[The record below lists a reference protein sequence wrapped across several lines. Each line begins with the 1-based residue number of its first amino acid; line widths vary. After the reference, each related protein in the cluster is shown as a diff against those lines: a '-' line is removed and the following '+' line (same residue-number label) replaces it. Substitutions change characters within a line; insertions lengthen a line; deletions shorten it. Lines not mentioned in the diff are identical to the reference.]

1 VNNTLF
7 SNGTML
13 ISEEEFQSKYGSQY
27 KQLLIEINDYLSN
40 PGKLKDEVDLS
51 KKNVDSFQLQGP
63 VPDQYSYRMMLY
75 RGFDKYPD
83 RMRNYIIAQNETKA
97 IIRSHIPTTID
108 VEPASRCNYRCIMCS
123 VSERDGGKRADDLTF
138 ENFKNFMEKC
148 TQIVE
153 VKIQGMGEPLLNKHL
168 FDMIQLAVERYVW
181 VRTTVNG
188 SLLHVR
194 DKARRLID
202 SGVGEVQCSFDGAT
216 KEVFEKIRLNS
227 NFEKVVQNYTMLN
240 SYANKLDRPY
250 TRLWVLVQKHNRH
263 QILQFVELAKRMEFR
278 RLTLTMSLGDWGE
291 DRWNE
296 NNKTLQP
303 QNLNDDELK
312 QLIEIND
319 SEDIEVTLWGA
330 ANKCS
335 YKSLESLCP
344 MPFNRAF
351 ISSDYRISPC
361 GNLGNPEV
369 MDLGDASDFKKA
381 WNGPNY
387 REFRQAH
394 LNGNIPKCC
403 QNCYKE
409 FMV

>member
-1 VNNTLF
+1 
-7 SNGTML
+7 
-13 ISEEEFQSKYGSQY
+13 
-27 KQLLIEINDYLSN
+27 
-40 PGKLKDEVDLS
+40 
-51 KKNVDSFQLQGP
+51 
-63 VPDQYSYRMMLY
+63 
-75 RGFDKYPD
+75 
-83 RMRNYIIAQNETKA
+83 
-97 IIRSHIPTTID
+97 
-108 VEPASRCNYRCIMCS
+108 
-123 VSERDGGKRADDLTF
+123 
-138 ENFKNFMEKC
+138 
-148 TQIVE
+148 
-153 VKIQGMGEPLLNKHL
+153 
-168 FDMIQLAVERYVW
+168 
-181 VRTTVNG
+181 
-188 SLLHVR
+188 
-194 DKARRLID
+194 
-202 SGVGEVQCSFDGAT
+202 
-216 KEVFEKIRLNS
+216 
-227 NFEKVVQNYTMLN
+227 
-240 SYANKLDRPY
+240 
-250 TRLWVLVQKHNRH
+250 
-263 QILQFVELAKRMEFR
+263 
-278 RLTLTMSLGDWGE
+278 
-291 DRWNE
+291 
-296 NNKTLQP
+296 LQP

>member
-7 SNGTML
+7 SKGTML

-83 RMRNYIIAQNETKA
+83 RLRNYIIAQNETKA

-194 DKARRLID
+194 DKA
-202 SGVGEVQCSFDGAT
+202 
-216 KEVFEKIRLNS
+216 
-227 NFEKVVQNYTMLN
+227 
-240 SYANKLDRPY
+240 
-250 TRLWVLVQKHNRH
+250 
-263 QILQFVELAKRMEFR
+263 
-278 RLTLTMSLGDWGE
+278 
-291 DRWNE
+291 
-296 NNKTLQP
+296 
-303 QNLNDDELK
+303 
-312 QLIEIND
+312 
-319 SEDIEVTLWGA
+319 
-330 ANKCS
+330 
-335 YKSLESLCP
+335 
-344 MPFNRAF
+344 
-351 ISSDYRISPC
+351 
-361 GNLGNPEV
+361 
-369 MDLGDASDFKKA
+369 
-381 WNGPNY
+381 
-387 REFRQAH
+387 
-394 LNGNIPKCC
+394 
-403 QNCYKE
+403 
-409 FMV
+409 